1 MERIKVAVS
10 PFYGGEN
17 WTDELT
23 RITFEKNERGLS
35 VYSIPA
41 NLDLTNIRKAIRLNA
56 LILVEGNV
64 GEHNEVVET
73 IVEEPAKETPKE
85 EAPVEEEAAPVAEE
99 PKEEAPAEEEAE
111 LSIKEEAPKKPARKR
126 AAKKTDK

>member
-23 RITFEKNERGLS
+23 NISFEKNARGLNI
-35 VYSIPA
+35 YSIPA
-41 NLDLTNIRKAIRLNA
+41 GLDLTNIRKAIRLNA

-64 GEHNEVVET
+64 ADFNEVEEVIVPEPV
-73 IVEEPAKETPKE
+73 VEEP
-85 EAPVEEEAAPVAEE
+85 VYEE
-99 PKEEAPAEEEAE
+99 PVLE
-111 LSIKEEAPKKPARKR
+111 IKEEVKV
-126 AAKKTDK
+126 AAKKTTTKKKSK